1 MKQLSV
7 VGTLCAAM
15 AGLLGSGH
23 AQAILVD
30 RGSGMLYD
38 TVLNITWLQD
48 ANHSKTSGYCNTA
61 GTCTDHNGQSL
72 SSGQM
77 NWTQANTWANNLN
90 HGGHNDWR
98 LARNSPV
105 NGTPSG
111 WNDNYSTNGTTDYGY
126 NITSTFSELSY
137 MYYVNLG
144 LKGAVNPDGSYRVDF
159 GVNGTG
165 PFGSGGQNDVGLV
178 NNLQSAI
185 YWYGMAYAPY
195 PDDVVWSFSIY
206 SGGQE
211 PANQSGA
218 YFAWA
223 VRDGDV
229 TVAAIPVPG
238 SVALLAGELALLGVM
253 TRRRKSSASTGIL
266 DTARAVA
273 RILRCHPLHHLWA
286 SRCAATSSLTN
297 LGRTA
302 SAYNPEPLSHSPA
315 IGKLQSGSSPTSA
328 DTCLGE
334 ALTGLA
340 NDERQRSSESNAE
353 TSDRPCPPI

>member
-48 ANHSKTSGYCNTA
+48 ANHAKTSGYCNTA

-90 HGGHNDWR
+90 YGGYNDWR

-105 NGTPSG
+105 NGTLSG

-137 MYYVNLG
+137 M
-144 LKGAVNPDGSYRVDF
+144 
-159 GVNGTG
+159 
-165 PFGSGGQNDVGLV
+165 
-178 NNLQSAI
+178 
-185 YWYGMAYAPY
+185 
-195 PDDVVWSFSIY
+195 
-206 SGGQE
+206 
-211 PANQSGA
+211 
-218 YFAWA
+218 
-223 VRDGDV
+223 
-229 TVAAIPVPG
+229 
-238 SVALLAGELALLGVM
+238 
-253 TRRRKSSASTGIL
+253 
-266 DTARAVA
+266 
-273 RILRCHPLHHLWA
+273 
-286 SRCAATSSLTN
+286 
-297 LGRTA
+297 
-302 SAYNPEPLSHSPA
+302 
-315 IGKLQSGSSPTSA
+315 
-328 DTCLGE
+328 
-334 ALTGLA
+334 
-340 NDERQRSSESNAE
+340 
-353 TSDRPCPPI
+353 

>member
-7 VGTLCAAM
+7 VGTLVAAM
-15 AGLLGSGH
+15 AGLLGSGSAH
-23 AQAILVD
+23 ALLVD

-38 TVLNITWLQD
+38 TGLNVTWLQD
-48 ANHSKTSGYCNTA
+48 ANHAKTSGYCGVASNCASAA
-61 GTCTDHNGQSL
+61 GR
-72 SSGQM
+72 M
-77 NWTQANTWANNLN
+77 NWTQANTWANGLEY
-90 HGGHNDWR
+90 GGYSDWR

-105 NGTPSG
+105 NGTASG
-111 WNDNYSTNGTTDYGY
+111 WDYNYSPNGTKNSGY
-126 NITSTFSELSY
+126 NITRTFSELAY

-211 PANQSGA
+211 AAGQSGA

-238 SVALLAGELALLGVM
+238 SVALLAGGLALLGVM
-253 TRRRKSSASTGIL
+253 TRRRERLAVEKS
-266 DTARAVA
+266 
-273 RILRCHPLHHLWA
+273 
-286 SRCAATSSLTN
+286 
-297 LGRTA
+297 
-302 SAYNPEPLSHSPA
+302 
-315 IGKLQSGSSPTSA
+315 
-328 DTCLGE
+328 
-334 ALTGLA
+334 
-340 NDERQRSSESNAE
+340 
-353 TSDRPCPPI
+353 